1 MSIPPSPRS
10 VAVAVSGGSGAAK
23 GSRRAVQWA
32 VDNLVPQADRFVLVH
47 VIPPI
52 TSIATLT
59 GECIPISEADA
70 DVFAAYVEDVK
81 QKSEQIFV
89 PFKKLCDSNTMETV
103 LLEDDNTA
111 DALLSFISES
121 GVQILVLGSDS
132 SNFITRKLKGPGI
145 PTTILRCAP
154 DSCDV
159 YVVARDRIISK
170 LADFSSSQSHETSSR
185 NFLSTIVNKADS
197 DAGIGREM
205 SGISSSSTEPKVLKN
220 FRFLSISE
228 RSYIGLQTFS
238 NRNSFENST
247 KNEEENPENCGDDIE
262 TISLHS
268 FDSIASAQRDQL
280 VMQEEMERL
289 QLELQNTIAMYKQ
302 VCEELAQA
310 QNQALLLSS
319 ESLEETKR
327 VNASLQRE
335 EILRKIAAEEKTK
348 YLKVMKELE
357 EAKNKFARESYE
369 RQMAELDVLKESI
382 EKQRIVDTLLSNDRR
397 YRKYTM
403 DEIKIATNF
412 FAEDLIIGEGGYGKV
427 YKCNLD
433 HTPVAVKVLHQDAIN
448 KKDEFLKEVEILSQL
463 HHPNMVLLLGACPDN
478 GCLVYEYLEN
488 GSLEDYLLKKTSKP
502 PLPWFS
508 RFHIVFEMAC
518 GLSFLH
524 NSKPEPIVHRDIKP
538 GNILLD
544 RNYVSKIAD
553 VGLAKLL
560 VEVVPDNVTEYRESI
575 LAGTLHYMDP
585 EYQRTGTVRPKSDIY
600 AFGVITL
607 QLITGRHAR
616 GLILTVEDAIG
627 NGSFRDIL
635 DTSAGDWPLD
645 ETVELAQ
652 VALKC
657 TALRCRDRPELD
669 TEVLPLLEKF
679 SDAANAS
686 ARMGRNSVSV
696 PSQYYC
702 PILQEIMDD
711 PYITADGFT
720 YEYRAIKAW
729 LSKHNV
735 SPMTKLK
742 LQHSVLTP
750 NHTLRSA
757 IQEWKSGVT
766 F

>member
-1 MSIPPSPRS
+1 MPL
-10 VAVAVSGGSGAAK
+10 
-23 GSRRAVQWA
+23 
-32 VDNLVPQADRFVLVH
+32 NF
-47 VIPPI
+47 
-52 TSIATLT
+52 
-59 GECIPISEADA
+59 
-70 DVFAAYVEDVK
+70 
-81 QKSEQIFV
+81 
-89 PFKKLCDSNTMETV
+89 
-103 LLEDDNTA
+103 
-111 DALLSFISES
+111 SF
-121 GVQILVLGSDS
+121 S
-132 SNFITRKLKGPGI
+132 SSRKLKGPGI
-145 PTTILRCAP
+145 PTTSLRCAP

-159 YVVARDRIISK
+159 YVVARDRIVSK
-170 LADFSSSQSHETSSR
+170 LADLSHSHSR
-185 NFLSTIVNKADS
+185 EASPSYFMSTKVNKVDN
-197 DAGIGREM
+197 DAGLDREM
-205 SGISSSSTEPKVLKN
+205 SGISSSTTESKFLKN
-220 FRFLSISE
+220 FRFLPISE
-228 RSYIGLQTFS
+228 HSYIGLQTFS
-238 NRNSFENST
+238 RRDSFENST
-247 KNEEENPENCGDDIE
+247 KSHNPENCGDDIE
-262 TISLHS
+262 MISLHS
-268 FDSIASAQRDQL
+268 FDSIASAQREQL
-280 VMQEEMERL
+280 AMQEEVERL

-302 VCEELAQA
+302 VCEELVQA
-310 QNQALLLSS
+310 QHQALILSS

-327 VNASLQRE
+327 VNASLKRE
-335 EILRKIAAEEKTK
+335 EVLRKIASEEKTK

-357 EAKNKFARESYE
+357 EAKNKFSKESYE

-382 EKQRIVDTLLSNDRR
+382 EKQRIVDTLLSNDTR

-403 DEIKIATNF
+403 DDIKIATKF
-412 FAEDLIIGEGGYGKV
+412 FSEDLMIGEGGYGKV

-433 HTPVAVKVLHQDAIN
+433 HTPVAVKILHKDAIN
-448 KKDEFLKEVEILSQL
+448 KKEEFLKEVEILSQL
-463 HHPNMVLLLGACPDN
+463 HHPNMVLLLGACPEN

-488 GSLEDYLLKKTSKP
+488 GSLEDYLLNKNRKP
-502 PLPWFS
+502 SLPWFF
-508 RFHIVFEMAC
+508 RFRIVFEMAC

-544 RNYVSKIAD
+544 KNYVSKIAD

-560 VEVVPDNVTEYRESI
+560 AEVSPDNITEYRESV

-585 EYQRTGTVRPKSDIY
+585 EYQRTGTVRPKSDVY

-607 QLITGRHAR
+607 QLITGRQAR
-616 GLILTVEDAIG
+616 GLIMIVEDAIR
-627 NGSFRDIL
+627 NGSFRDFL
-635 DTSAGDWPLD
+635 DASAGDWPLD
-645 ETVELAQ
+645 ETMELAQ

-669 TEVLPLLEKF
+669 TEILPLLERF
-679 SDAANAS
+679 SNAANAS
-686 ARMGRNSVSV
+686 ARIGRNSVSA

-711 PYITADGFT
+711 PYIAADGFT

-729 LSKHNV
+729 LSRHNV